1 MNRKLA
7 KEIGLILK
15 RNSVGSIM
23 GLENPEDIGSDWIL
37 VNWKEVVKEI
47 AKLLISTKK
56 QGISMHKVLKTRQKR
71 ERKGINA

>member
-23 GLENPEDIGSDWIL
+23 GLENPEDIGSSWIL
-37 VNWKEVVKEI
+37 VNWREVVKEI
-47 AKLLISTKK
+47 GKLLLCNKFKEDKNVKNIRS
-56 QGISMHKVLKTRQKR
+56 IR
-71 ERKGINA
+71 